1 MTKTNSNIEQPKDK
15 VVSLDNL
22 DIYSTLPNNFTAD
35 SINFFTEKLKPSAID
50 WNQTINIED
59 SINKFYFN
67 ENDGVNFVDESQN
80 LTSAAFSTTEDTTQP
95 VISDNTIKFLG
106 VQTYFHKGDPAR
118 KPQTRVRQEKLFTKL
133 TGYTVDQLI
142 NNDIPKDVLK
152 SSEFQAGI
160 NSFYEKNSDKITLAD
175 KNNLS
180 INDTIALQASGLL
193 WEIGTGM
200 RTDIVTLPLLKKG
213 PKGIAAYLG
222 INFVSGFLNNL
233 AAQRL
238 RGETKI
244 SRGEGVAAG
253 IVQMIP
259 FGSTAKG
266 WKGYLGAGGQ
276 GAATAGTEATIRT
289 GIDEQRFLTKGEL
302 TTSLTFGTLFGTG
315 FKGTAD
321 AFSAIVNKY
330 QGKSAAEIDKLL
342 TKKEKNIIDKFIEK
356 TAGKVFAVSD
366 DIGKFGDEIIPD
378 VPLTKQD
385 INNRINDLEV
395 EWAIHQKDFRKEFP
409 DVGTV
414 GGIEPSSLPP
424 ERLKKYQD
432 AVGRHFELRD
442 EISRL
447 QEELKTAPTGK
458 ITERLRGN
466 LKNVAQSDAKALR
479 ETDELL
485 KEVSEITGSKQ
496 EQTPIR
502 VFHGTS
508 SDNAKLIRGSGV
520 QFTNKDYGVMGE
532 GFYITPDK
540 EYSKVYGPEV
550 IEGSLPKSAKI
561 LDITDQNAFQWAK
574 KAGIGEP
581 TESVDMDSHIQKYFS
596 DEQKDKIVKWAKDN
610 NYDGIKFDPNPLV
623 MGTERGANESLIPE
637 IVLFNKDLANKV
649 FKKIDDL
656 PPKLDLTTDT
666 RGKGEFYHGA
676 ADEFELDA
684 SGHFSTDTG
693 IYGQGF
699 YTTDDLTTAG
709 KYQKKNR
716 KTAGKDAKRTI
727 YKVEEKT
734 PVNFYDLDQPLDDEI
749 LELLQDAAKYRDGY
763 VDEAIEL
770 VTDFDKK
777 ELTLANL
784 LDTLR
789 GRSEDFNITRSE
801 FQEIIDT
808 FKDSLREKGFG
819 GFTHQGGK
827 LAGKGKRLHQVKI
840 YWDPQDQLNINKV
853 DVGGGGAAVPPRKP
867 PISQGDGPLKGTD
880 TTPHQ
885 INPDQVS
892 NTNEQFKLI
901 VNRIK
906 QLKTEG
912 IFSQIK
918 TTEDTVEGGI
928 KMLADTNMLKEYAR
942 MYAKI
947 YNLVPTDEL
956 NYALAEA
963 VTLATQKTSD
973 INQKLITAINV
984 SKDPVAIKQNLNA
997 LIASIGEIDEWL
1009 RMGIPLRTEQ
1019 ARGMRSMQIET
1030 KGISPEDFAKL
1041 TAAEKYKLNMSG
1053 QSNINLDSSVQSLKL
1068 QDLKTKILDAFEIAQ
1083 QTDDYSV
1090 LNKLLNT
1097 IERADGKVEDISAL
1111 YESDVLHKIF
1121 SSWNKGNRIFNE
1133 IGINALLSAPT
1144 TNEINFLSGVLE
1156 TYMSAY
1162 ELIRGA
1168 GSRVE
1173 LDAAIRHLIALHSNG
1188 SFVRKAFKQ
1197 SFKTSDNYINRGAL
1211 KADYKERFVISSD
1224 GKDVM
1229 SRFIDGTGKFIRF
1242 PSQLMT
1248 SVDALV
1254 QAPNLI
1260 AAIHYQGHIEGAKQ
1274 GKKGEDLTKYIK
1286 GHLDAILEY
1295 YASNSGKGITD
1306 TVTSRILKNA
1316 QEFAKRSTF
1325 TENIRADNYI
1335 GFGKIANLLNSGAN
1349 QVPMVRTL
1357 LSFVRAPT
1365 NIIKRQMRR
1374 TPGINLALR
1383 ELRVDLK
1390 SVDPL
1395 VRNQAIGQMKVAKEL
1410 GFTVAG
1416 LTFAGFLMEQ
1426 NPNFVPPVILTGG
1439 GPDWKTLEGRK
1450 VWKNMLKNG
1459 WQPYS
1464 VGYLQKNK
1472 DGSTLIG
1479 EDGKPV
1485 YKYYSYARLDPLSS
1499 WIGLMVDFAV
1509 FSGVLTDDEY
1519 DEFTTGWVGVLT
1531 RNITDRSYLQQLDD
1545 AMKALSDEN
1554 EGSSRTN
1561 FWTKQFADRTPY
1573 ANFFRYAKQLPG
1585 DLLDIAGVPK
1595 DLSARFHQKR
1605 DTKLRAGDKLFG
1617 VFPTSGED
1625 EIPLAAELRKLL
1637 NEYSETVPGFGG
1649 NLPFLKQHI
1658 TNEPMLYP
1666 QRPGLDLFNWVKTST
1681 SKNHPVFSALSIIG
1695 KELREPVDIINGS
1708 GTDNQIESFRL
1719 NTTEY
1724 AELRETV
1731 NTIKSQKYG
1740 GLNLDQALRGY
1751 FKTPHYKKNI
1761 AIVEERGALNADIAV
1776 KEIYSKLQSINNH
1789 FILLGENEWIRNQG
1803 TGKIQIQIQK
1813 KRNIN
1818 NEYLNDLNNLSPD

>member
-59 SINKFYFN
+59 SINTFYLD
-67 ENDGVNFVDESQN
+67 ELDGFNFVDNSKS
-80 LTSAAFSTTEDTTQP
+80 LTSQALETENENQNQIQ
-95 VISDNTIKFLG
+95 VSDGLLKYVGFVNLFDKTKSERIPLRRPNDVKEINDLLIK
-106 VQTYFHKGDPAR
+106 
-118 KPQTRVRQEKLFTKL
+118 E
-133 TGYTVDQLI
+133 TGYTWNQF
-142 NNDIPKDVLK
+142 NNNQIPAEAIE
-152 SSEFQAGI
+152 SPEFQQGLDNLYKFYQDKGFTINIPERKNVNEFNQILKGLGI
-160 NSFYEKNSDKITLAD
+160 EVPGGM
-175 KNNLS
+175 
-180 INDTIALQASGLL
+180 AL
-193 WEIGTGM
+193 
-200 RTDIVTLPLLKKG
+200 DVVTAPLLAAG
-213 PKGIAAYLG
+213 PKGILAYGIINFAGGAYLNYKAQELRLG
-222 INFVSGFLNNL
+222 QTGFTGKKDELKLGELFTSG
-233 AAQRL
+233 A
-238 RGETKI
+238 
-244 SRGEGVAAG
+244 
-253 IVQMIP
+253 VQTIP
-259 FGSTAKG
+259 FGVEAKG
-266 WKGYLGAGGQ
+266 LKGISRSFLWGGGLGASET
-276 GAATAGTEATIRT
+276 TARNL
-289 GIDEQRFLTKGEL
+289 IDEKRIPTFEEYLISIGVGGTFASSMKGGLDLFQNLATKY
-302 TTSLTFGTLFGTG
+302 
-315 FKGTAD
+315 K
-321 AFSAIVNKY
+321 
-330 QGKSAAEIDKLL
+330 GKSASEIDSLLTEKERSSIVKLL
-342 TKKEKNIIDKFIEK
+342 
-356 TAGKVFAVSD
+356 D
-366 DIGKFGDEIIPD
+366 DALI
-378 VPLTKQD
+378 
-385 INNRINDLEV
+385 
-395 EWAIHQKDFRKEFP
+395 
-409 DVGTV
+409 
-414 GGIEPSSLPP
+414 
-424 ERLKKYQD
+424 
-432 AVGRHFELRD
+432 
-442 EISRL
+442 L
-447 QEELKTAPTGK
+447 QEELSKGILSKTA
-458 ITERLRGN
+458 
-466 LKNVAQSDAKALR
+466 
-479 ETDELL
+479 
-485 KEVSEITGSKQ
+485 KEVHAIGPEFNDLSDKTRRVLEAIESGNFNFSPKGISKQ
-496 EQTPIR
+496 E
-502 VFHGTS
+502 
-508 SDNAKLIRGSGV
+508 
-520 QFTNKDYGVMGE
+520 
-532 GFYITPDK
+532 
-540 EYSKVYGPEV
+540 
-550 IEGSLPKSAKI
+550 I
-561 LDITDQNAFQWAK
+561 LEAIQE
-574 KAGIGEP
+574 IGEKYP
-581 TESVDMDSHIQKYFS
+581 EKLTPEIKQSLGIDIDTTTKDISQEITESVKIGVEIPRGETAQSGAVFI
-596 DEQKDKIVKWAKDN
+596 ERIDKSTD
-610 NYDGIKFDPNPLV
+610 L
-623 MGTERGANESLIPE
+623 ES
-637 IVLFNKDLANKV
+637 
-649 FKKIDDL
+649 KI
-656 PPKLDLTTDT
+656 
-666 RGKGEFYHGA
+666 
-676 ADEFELDA
+676 FEL
-684 SGHFSTDTG
+684 S
-693 IYGQGF
+693 
-699 YTTDDLTTAG
+699 
-709 KYQKKNR
+709 
-716 KTAGKDAKRTI
+716 
-727 YKVEEKT
+727 
-734 PVNFYDLDQPLDDEI
+734 I
-749 LELLQDAAKYRDGY
+749 LELQELNTAQLAELGIKKTDIAK
-763 VDEAIEL
+763 
-770 VTDFDKK
+770 
-777 ELTLANL
+777 LTPRKTINL
-784 LDTLR
+784 LKKNFDNIRQDLLPGEYR
-789 GRSEDFNITRSE
+789 LEGHSESRRKLFKKW
-801 FQEIIDT
+801 
-808 FKDSLREKGFG
+808 FKDDPDVIWVDRQTGAASTIDDEMSIPYLIIKGTG
-819 GFTHQGGK
+819 
-827 LAGKGKRLHQVKI
+827 
-840 YWDPQDQLNINKV
+840 D
-853 DVGGGGAAVPPRKP
+853 GGAIPPKGST
-867 PISQGDGPLKGTD
+867 ISQGKGPLKGTD

-885 INPDQVS
+885 INPKQVS

-901 VNRIK
+901 INRIK

-912 IFSQIK
+912 KFSQIK

-928 KMLADTNMLKEYAR
+928 KMLANTNMLKEYAR

-973 INQKLITAINV
+973 INQKLINAINV
-984 SKDPVAIKQNLNA
+984 SKDPVAIKKHLDE

-1019 ARGMRSMQIET
+1019 SRGMRSMQIPT

-1041 TAAEKYKLNMSG
+1041 SAAEKYKLNMTG
-1053 QSNINLDSSVQSLKL
+1053 QSNISLDSSVQSLKL
-1068 QDLKTKILDAFEIAQ
+1068 QDLKTKILDAFEIAK

-1097 IERADGKVEDISAL
+1097 IERASKTDKPIENISAL
-1111 YESDVLHKIF
+1111 YESDALHKIF

-1133 IGINALLSAPT
+1133 IGINALLSAPG
-1144 TNEINFLSGVLE
+1144 TNEINFISGVLE

-1162 ELIRGA
+1162 ELMRGA

-1188 SFVRKAFKQ
+1188 SFVRKAFIQ
-1197 SFKTSDNYINRGAL
+1197 SFKTSDNYIVRGAL

-1224 GKDVM
+1224 GKEVM
-1229 SRFIDGTGKFIRF
+1229 SIFIDKSGKVIRF

-1260 AAIHYQGHIEGAKQ
+1260 AAIHYQGHIEGSKL
-1274 GKKGEDLTKYIK
+1274 GLKGEDLTKYIK
-1286 GHLDAILEY
+1286 GHLDAILQY

-1306 TVTSRILKNA
+1306 TVTARILKNA

-1325 TENIRADNYI
+1325 TENIRADGYWD
-1335 GFGKIANLLNSGAN
+1335 FGHIAKLLNSGAN
-1349 QVPMVRTL
+1349 QVPLVRTL

-1374 TPGINLALR
+1374 TPGINLTLQ
-1383 ELRVDLK
+1383 ELKIDLE

-1395 VRNQAIGQMKVAKEL
+1395 VRNQARGQMKVAKEL

-1439 GPDWKTLEGRK
+1439 GPDWKTIEGRK
-1450 VWKNMLKNG
+1450 VWKTMLKNG

-1472 DGSTLIG
+1472 DGSPLIG

-1485 YKYYSYARLDPLSS
+1485 YQYYSYARLDPLSS
-1499 WIGLMVDFAV
+1499 WIGLMVDFV
-1509 FSGVLTDDEY
+1509 VVSGVLTDDEY
-1519 DEFTTGWVGVLT
+1519 DEFTTGWVGALT

-1545 AMKALSDEN
+1545 AMKALSDEK
-1554 EGSSRTN
+1554 GGTSRTN
-1561 FWTKQFADRTPY
+1561 FWKKQFAARTPY

-1585 DLLDIAGVPK
+1585 DILDMLGVPK

-1617 VFPTSGED
+1617 VFSTSGED
-1625 EIPLAAELRKLL
+1625 EIPLAGELRALL

-1649 NLPFLKQHI
+1649 NLPFLRQHI

-1708 GTDNQIESFRL
+1708 GTDKQIESFRL

-1776 KEIYSKLQSINNH
+1776 KEIYSKLQEINNH
-1789 FILLGENEWIRNQG
+1789 FIQLGENEWIRNQG